1 MHNRSGYVPN
11 VEQRGRSFHFAPF
24 LDRFACSRKKAIR
37 FLCMPFASLS
47 FNLSPFSL
55 HIFLSYI
62 IYIYILSAP
71 FSFFFFFFLFL
82 PLFRFSF
89 SHLSPPSPF
98 SLFFSVFLMLVHR
111 SNHLFTYS
119 FIYPRSP
126 YFYSFSN
133 IG

>member
-62 IYIYILSAP
+62 IYIYIFFLHHSP
-71 FSFFFFFFLFL
+71 FFSFFFFVSTS
-82 PLFRFSF
+82 FSF
-89 SHLSPPSPF
+89 LVLASVSPLP
-98 SLFFSVFLMLVHR
+98 FFSVFLMLVHR